1 MVNAFSPDP
10 GEKES
15 PRLSL
20 RDDDDRLGKHGSY
33 LKKMHFYVSLVLKS
47 CGEQ

>member
-1 MVNAFSPDP
+1 MDAFSPDP

-20 RDDDDRLGKHGSY
+20 RDDDDRLVNHGSC
-33 LKKMHFYVSLVLKS
+33 LKRKRKRVFTL
-47 CGEQ
+47 